1 MCAALYM
8 LTNTD
13 RITANTFR
21 WLVGG
26 IFFSIFY
33 DLFWFAMKS
42 SEYRTDQK

>member
-1 MCAALYM
+1 MFNSAE
-8 LTNTD
+8 

-42 SEYRTDQK
+42 SEYNAD